1 MTAITAEEL
10 KVFSQLIQSLSGI
23 LLDTSKGY
31 LLETRLGGWMRELG
45 CATFTELFYRIRAD
59 ATRKLQRRLIDL
71 VSTNETYFFRDGA
84 PFELLRH
91 KLLPDLLDRR
101 ARQGRG
107 TGPIRIWSAACS
119 TGQEAYTIAIILR
132 ELLGDLGKYDIRI
145 LGTDISDQAVAAASR
160 GVYNKVEMGRGL
172 PPGME
177 RHFQPEADGAWRIRD
192 EIRALATFRN
202 LNLLEPFTGLG
213 RFDLVFCRNVA
224 IYFSEP
230 DRKGLFDRMG
240 AALEPE
246 GALVIGATES
256 ITGLCPQYV
265 SMRYLRSV
273 YYQVASRPSPFP

>member
-23 LLDTSKGY
+23 LLDQGKGY
-31 LLETRLGGWMRELG
+31 LLETRLGAWMKELG
-45 CATFTELFYRIRAD
+45 CASFTELHYRIRAD

-71 VSTNETYFFRDGA
+71 ISTNETYFFRDGA
-84 PFELLRH
+84 PFDLLRH
-91 KLLPDLLDRR
+91 KLLPDLFDRR
-101 ARQGRG
+101 SRLGR

-119 TGQEAYTIAIILR
+119 TGQEAYTIGIILK
-132 ELLGDLGKYDIRI
+132 ELLGDLGKQDIRI

-160 GVYNKVEMGRGL
+160 GVFNKVEMGRGL

-177 RHFQPEADGAWRIRD
+177 RHFQAEADGAWRIRD
-192 EIRALATFRN
+192 EIRALATFRS

-213 RFDLVFCRNVA
+213 RFDLILCRNVA
-224 IYFSEP
+224 IYFSER
-230 DRKGLFDRMG
+230 DRKGLFDRLG

-273 YYQVASRPSPFP
+273 YYQLAS